1 MRRRLTGSDL
11 AKIGCAT
18 EIMPKKYLCRCEFQP
33 KRSCLKHPD
42 YQKLPWTTKIWRDE
56 DVVDAVKDVDFQLV
70 YR

>member
-1 MRRRLTGSDL
+1 MFTFEEKAHRFGF
-11 AKIGCAT
+11 GFPE
-18 EIMPKKYLCRCEFQP
+18 EIPKKYLCRCEFQP

-56 DVVDAVKDVDFQLV
+56 DVVDAVKGVDFQLV